1 MKQYLRIG
9 IPASLPY
16 TEPHNEFLSTER
28 IIRPSMNN
36 PISSIIY
43 SVDNACEKQ
52 LRDHELPTTIEG
64 FLIVT
69 ESFSYLVDDIDW
81 DQGNGKQ
88 PSILLLDAS
97 LADRLGEHEAL
108 VECFGGVSLYQEWVE
123 VTGLLRESGIG
134 AFERQLYR
142 IDSLQV
148 LTENEDESVNRIEIT
163 LA

>member
-1 MKQYLRIG
+1 MSSSK
-9 IPASLPY
+9 AS
-16 TEPHNEFLSTER
+16 T
-28 IIRPSMNN
+28 
-36 PISSIIY
+36 IY

-69 ESFSYLVDDIDW
+69 ESFSYLVDDLSW

-88 PSILLLDAS
+88 ASILLLDANIADY
-97 LADRLGEHEAL
+97 LAQQEDLE
-108 VECFGGVSLYQEWVE
+108 ECFGGVALYQEWVE
-123 VTGLLRESGIG
+123 ITGLLRESGIG

-148 LTENEDESVNRIEIT
+148 LIEDENEIVHRLDIN
-163 LA
+163 LP

>member
-1 MKQYLRIG
+1 
-9 IPASLPY
+9 
-16 TEPHNEFLSTER
+16 
-28 IIRPSMNN
+28 MNSPTT
-36 PISSIIY
+36 PITY
-43 SVDNACEKQ
+43 SVDSACNKQ

-69 ESFSYLVDDIDW
+69 DNFSYLVDDIDW

-88 PSILLLDAS
+88 PSILLLDTS
-97 LADRLGEHEAL
+97 LADRFGEHEEL
-108 VECFGGVSLYQEWVE
+108 QECFGGVSLYQEWVE

-148 LTENEDESVNRIEIT
+148 LTENDDESVSRIMIS
-163 LA
+163 LP

>member
-1 MKQYLRIG
+1 MSQ
-9 IPASLPY
+9 P
-16 TEPHNEFLSTER
+16 T
-28 IIRPSMNN
+28 
-36 PISSIIY
+36 SSIIY
-43 SVDNACEKQ
+43 SVDSACDKQ

-64 FLIVT
+64 FIIVT
-69 ESFSYLVDDIDW
+69 DNFSYLIDDIDW

-97 LADRLGEHEAL
+97 LADRFAEHEEL

-142 IDSLQV
+142 IDALQV
-148 LTENEDESVNRIEIT
+148 LTENEDESVNRITIN
-163 LA
+163 LL

>member
-1 MKQYLRIG
+1 M
-9 IPASLPY
+9 S
-16 TEPHNEFLSTER
+16 
-28 IIRPSMNN
+28 N
-36 PISSIIY
+36 PTSSVIY

-69 ESFSYLVDDIDW
+69 ETFSYLVDDIDW

-88 PSILLLDAS
+88 PSILLLDTS
-97 LADRLGEHEAL
+97 LADKLGEHEEL
-108 VECFGGVSLYQEWVE
+108 EECFGGVALYHEWVE

-142 IDSLQV
+142 IDQLLV
-148 LTENEDESVNRIEIT
+148 LTENDDETVNRIAIN
-163 LA
+163 LL

>member
-1 MKQYLRIG
+1 MSS
-9 IPASLPY
+9 P
-16 TEPHNEFLSTER
+16 T
-28 IIRPSMNN
+28 
-36 PISSIIY
+36 SSIIY
-43 SVDNACEKQ
+43 SVDNACDKQ

-97 LADRLGEHEAL
+97 LADRLAEHEEL
-108 VECFGGVSLYQEWVE
+108 MECFGGVSLYQEWVE

-142 IDSLQV
+142 IDALIV
-148 LTENEDESVNRIEIT
+148 LIEEEDESVSKLSIDLT
-163 LA
+163 

>member
-1 MKQYLRIG
+1 M
-9 IPASLPY
+9 S
-16 TEPHNEFLSTER
+16 
-28 IIRPSMNN
+28 N

-52 LRDHELPTTIEG
+52 LRDHELPTSIEG

-69 ESFSYLVDDIDW
+69 DNFSYLVDDLDW

-88 PSILLLDAS
+88 PSILLLDSS
-97 LADRLGEHEAL
+97 LAERLGEQETL
-108 VECFGGVSLYQEWVE
+108 EECFGGVSLYQEWVE

-142 IDSLQV
+142 IDELVV
-148 LTENEDESVNRIEIT
+148 LTENDDESVNRIAIN
-163 LA
+163 LL

>member
-1 MKQYLRIG
+1 M
-9 IPASLPY
+9 S
-16 TEPHNEFLSTER
+16 
-28 IIRPSMNN
+28 N
-36 PISSIIY
+36 PTSSVIY

-69 ESFSYLVDDIDW
+69 ENFSYLVDDIDW

-97 LADRLGEHEAL
+97 LADKLGEHEEL
-108 VECFGGVSLYQEWVE
+108 EECFGGVALYHEWVE
-123 VTGLLRESGIG
+123 VIGLLRESGIG

-142 IDSLQV
+142 IDQLLV
-148 LTENEDESVNRIEIT
+148 LTENDDEIVNRIAIN
-163 LA
+163 LL